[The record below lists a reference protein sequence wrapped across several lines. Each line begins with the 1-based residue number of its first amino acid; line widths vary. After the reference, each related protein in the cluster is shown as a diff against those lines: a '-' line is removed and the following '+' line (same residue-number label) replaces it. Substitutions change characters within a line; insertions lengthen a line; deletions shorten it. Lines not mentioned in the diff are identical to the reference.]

1 MRGPHSCIQVYM
13 LCGYGCPMRRLDVG
27 MTPITLLNE
36 GVTLLKE
43 GGEYASYNVH
53 FYGAGRGGMQ
63 GAERGAAQGR
73 GRTHSVCVS
82 IYYEYRKLN
91 I

>member
-13 LCGYGCPMRRLDVG
+13 LCVSGCPMRRLDVW

-43 GGEYASYNVH
+43 GWDYALYNVH
-53 FYGAGRGGMQ
+53 FYGAGRGGIHW
-63 GAERGAAQGR
+63 GAARGR
-73 GRTHSVCVS
+73 GRTHSERGRASRYVIS
-82 IYYEYRKLN
+82 IEN
-91 I
+91 